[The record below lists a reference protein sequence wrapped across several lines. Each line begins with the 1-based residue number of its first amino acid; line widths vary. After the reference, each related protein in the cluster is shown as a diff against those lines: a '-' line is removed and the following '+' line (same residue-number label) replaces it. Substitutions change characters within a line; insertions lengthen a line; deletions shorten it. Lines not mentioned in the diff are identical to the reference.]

1 MKKRSLNSIIPF
13 IDSIVSNSLNEQRI
27 KNMLTEEMNY
37 DTKNDITPEA
47 DIIMAAW
54 IDAMISGLSKSKDKL
69 KSDFIIDY
77 ILEILRYYENLES
90 SKKIENFEKNFND
103 LMNNPLFI
111 STMNDSNFVNMLLSI
126 KDAHTKRILE
136 SLKDENNYEEFK
148 KNVIKIIPGFKF
160 VDKDMFGF

>member
-27 KNMLTEEMNY
+27 KSMLTEEMNY
-37 DTKNDITPEA
+37 DAKNDITPEA

-90 SKKIENFEKNFND
+90 SKKIENFEKDFND

-111 STMNDSNFVNMLLSI
+111 NTMSDSNFVNMLLSI
-126 KDAHTKRILE
+126 KETHTKRILE